1 MRNSR
6 FLSIIR
12 LLVGATTLVATS
24 CNSGGVTNE
33 KLVIGMECAYQ
44 PFNWTVN
51 RSSEHTLPIYG
62 TNQFADGYDIAVAKY
77 LANDLGKEVVIKKL
91 EWDSLIIS
99 LKNGDINMILAGM
112 SDTPA
117 RRQEID
123 FTVPY
128 LSSDLAFLIK
138 TENLPSGNS
147 KENPASYQQLL
158 ELFRGQN
165 LVCQSS
171 VVGDEFIDTY
181 FTSQT
186 TYNIHHNA
194 PQATYPLAAQDVK
207 TGTAFAMP
215 AELPVVEA
223 MTNLGGLSVLYC
235 DYRSFISTEDLGG
248 LSVSIGTKKGNDEL
262 TNALDTSL
270 NKLTQAQRDQMMGAA
285 SQRSA
290 ENA

>member
-1 MRNSR
+1 MRKM
-6 FLSIIR
+6 R
-12 LLVGATTLVATS
+12 LLHSARLLLGVVALSATS
-24 CNSGGVTNE
+24 CGAEKVTNDI
-33 KLVIGMECAYQ
+33 LVIGMECAYQ

-51 RSSEHTLPIYG
+51 KSSEFTLPISG
-62 TNQFADGYDIAVAKY
+62 TNQFVDGYDVSVAKY
-77 LANDLGKEVVIKKL
+77 LSQDLGKEVVIKKL

-99 LKNGDINMILAGM
+99 LQNGDINMILAGM

-123 FTVPY
+123 FTAPY

-138 TENLPSGNS
+138 TENLPAGNS
-147 KENPASYQQLL
+147 KTNPISYENLL

-181 FTSQT
+181 FTSKT
-186 TYNIHHNA
+186 EYNIHHNQ

-207 TGTAFAMP
+207 AGIAFAMP

-235 DYRSFISTEDLGG
+235 DYRSFISSEDLGG

-262 TNALDTSL
+262 TNALNSSL
-270 NKLTQAQRDQMMGAA
+270 NKLTEEQRSQMMGAA

-290 ENA
+290 DIA

>member
-1 MRNSR
+1 MGNSR
-6 FLSIIR
+6 IFRTLRLFVGVAALS
-12 LLVGATTLVATS
+12 ATS
-24 CNSGGVTNE
+24 CNSGAVTND

-51 RSSEHTLPIYG
+51 RSSDFTLPIYG
-62 TNQFADGYDIAVAKY
+62 TNQFVDGYDVAVARY
-77 LANDLGKEVVIKKL
+77 LSEDLGKEVVIKKL

-99 LKNGDINMILAGM
+99 LKNGNINMILAGM

-117 RRQEID
+117 RREEID

-138 TENLPSGNS
+138 TENLPAGNS
-147 KENPASYQQLL
+147 KDNPASYQELL
-158 ELFRGQN
+158 TLFSGRN

-181 FTSQT
+181 FTSQAG
-186 TYNIHHNA
+186 YNIHHNA
-194 PQATYPLAAQDVK
+194 PQKTYPLAAQDVK

-215 AELPVVEA
+215 AELPVIEA

-235 DYRSFISTEDLGG
+235 DYRSFISEEDLGG

-262 TNALDTSL
+262 TSALNTSL
-270 NKLTQAQRDQMMGAA
+270 NKLTQAQRNEMMGAA